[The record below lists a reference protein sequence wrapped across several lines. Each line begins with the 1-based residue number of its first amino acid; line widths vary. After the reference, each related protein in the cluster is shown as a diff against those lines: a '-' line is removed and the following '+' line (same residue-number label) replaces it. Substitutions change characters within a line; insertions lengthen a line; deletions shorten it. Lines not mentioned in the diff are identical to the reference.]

1 MMEFEQ
7 NTGPPMPARLL
18 LVDDDVE
25 LTRLLTELLTHEGFA
40 IEAQATGAGAAERAV
55 SGGYDLVVLDVMLPD
70 ATGFEILKDIRR
82 RSALPVILLT
92 ARGDDVDR
100 IVGLEIGA
108 DDYVPKPFNTR
119 ELTAR
124 IRAVLRRADGR
135 PGASAGPADRRI
147 VRVDDVVFDQAARR
161 VERGGAVVE
170 LTGVEFDLLGTL
182 LDAAG
187 ETVTRD
193 RLAETA
199 LGRKYDPFDRS
210 VDMHVSNLRRKLGP
224 TAGGSER
231 IRSVRGVG
239 YVYVRVPLAG

>member
-1 MMEFEQ
+1 
-7 NTGPPMPARLL
+7 MPARLL
-18 LVDDDVE
+18 LIDDDVE
-25 LTRLLTELLTHEGFA
+25 LTRLLSELLSHEGF
-40 IEAQATGAGAAERAV
+40 EVETQATGAGAADRAV
-55 SGGYDLVVLDVMLPD
+55 SGSYDLVVLDVMLP
-70 ATGFEILKDIRR
+70 AQTGFGILKDIRHR
-82 RSALPVILLT
+82 PALPVILLT

-135 PGASAGPADRRI
+135 AGDTAAAERR
-147 VRVDDVVFDQAARR
+147 VLRVDDVLFDRAARR
-161 VERGGAVVE
+161 VERGGTVVE

-187 ETVTRD
+187 DTVSRE
-193 RLAETA
+193 RLAESV
-199 LGRKYDPFDRS
+199 LGRRYDPFDRS
-210 VDMHVSNLRRKLGP
+210 IDMHVSNLRRKLGP
-224 TAGGSER
+224 TAAGDER

-239 YVYVRVPLAG
+239 YVYVRTPAR